1 MHTIGA
7 WRSLEETRSFIHSSQ
22 HVTDCAGLPP
32 GPIYPTFNT
41 RRHWRPPQTGWS
53 SPGSGNTWWLGR
65 RTGGNWLPPSSRRYL
80 VLLTV
85 MASSPASSTCT
96 IRRLTFPN
104 LGHGQILTCP
114 GRGVLIS
121 GRPDKAGTKRGKEA
135 AGVAPSPG
143 LGVLICPPSWNPQH
157 FTRVLGTHCFLCTG
171 FSL

>member
-1 MHTIGA
+1 MSTKGLKTGKGRPENKA
-7 WRSLEETRSFIHSSQ
+7 GRTLDMSLKGRRLPSQAGVGLEPETRAPTPPPLYFLSPYPPQ
-22 HVTDCAGLPP
+22 VGWYVLPP

-96 IRRLTFPN
+96 ESRR
-104 LGHGQILTCP
+104 
-114 GRGVLIS
+114 
-121 GRPDKAGTKRGKEA
+121 RPRLREWG
-135 AGVAPSPG
+135 PLFSP
-143 LGVLICPPSWNPQH
+143 
-157 FTRVLGTHCFLCTG
+157 
-171 FSL
+171 